1 MVLRERGS
9 KAFGRLRVGLT
20 NGIFLS
26 EIRRYQPTIDVASV
40 AANTVVAQTFTVTGL
55 AADDLVISVDPD
67 IDIGL
72 GMGTVRVSA
81 ADTISIEFINPTGSS
96 VDPASGT
103 WDILVVRPQP

>member
-1 MVLRERGS
+1 MVLRERQSTVHARFRIGED
-9 KAFGRLRVGLT
+9 

-55 AADDLVISVDPD
+55 VAGDLVLSVEPD

-72 GMGTVRVSA
+72 GIGTVRVST
-81 ADTISIEFINPTGSS
+81 ADTLSIEFINPTGSGI
-96 VDPASGT
+96 DPASGT
-103 WDILVVRPQP
+103 WNVLVARPSP